1 MHDKAWADPASWS
14 GAPRAGYG
22 GRRDRTS
29 VKLIDNPVIIV
40 LTMANRKSPA
50 NWRFDLHVGDDL
62 RLDGE
67 LVGKVVTLG
76 LLSFVVLSA
85 IEIPTH
91 L

>member
-14 GAPRAGYG
+14 GAPSADYG

-40 LTMANRKSPA
+40 LTMANRKSPT
-50 NWRFDLHVGDDL
+50 NCRFDLHVGDDL

-76 LLSFVVLSA
+76 LCRSSF
-85 IEIPTH
+85 
-91 L
+91 